1 MDRFDITLV
10 NMPFAMPL
18 IAPLGVGVL
27 CGALRRAGWRVRCRF
42 ANIDLAERV
51 PEELYDYPASNG
63 LNVDVMLADWL
74 FTEPLFGPD
83 PERDRRFFEIL
94 QEECDHGRLV
104 WNGRYRSPE
113 DLLRDIPLLKREA
126 VRCVEKAAAALADG
140 STRIVGCSSTFFQ
153 RLASLALLK
162 RVRELNPEVVT
173 FLGGSDCEGEAG
185 MEAVRSFSF
194 GDYGF
199 CG

>member
-27 CGALRRAGWRVRCRF
+27 CGALRRAGCRVRCRF

-74 FTEPLFGPD
+74 FAEPLFGPD
-83 PERDRRFFEIL
+83 PERDRRFLEIL
-94 QEECDHGRLV
+94 QDECGHDRVV
-104 WNGRYRSPE
+104 WNGRYRSSG
-113 DLLRDIPLLKREA
+113 DLLRDVPLLKREA
-126 VRCVEKAAAALADG
+126 ARCVEKTAAALAPPG
-140 STRIVGCSSTFFQ
+140 SS
-153 RLASLALLK
+153 
-162 RVRELNPEVVT
+162 
-173 FLGGSDCEGEAG
+173 
-185 MEAVRSFSF
+185 AVRAPSSS
-194 GDYGF
+194 GSLRWR
-199 CG
+199 C

>member
-63 LNVDVMLADWL
+63 LNVDVMLAD
-74 FTEPLFGPD
+74 
-83 PERDRRFFEIL
+83 
-94 QEECDHGRLV
+94 
-104 WNGRYRSPE
+104 
-113 DLLRDIPLLKREA
+113 
-126 VRCVEKAAAALADG
+126 
-140 STRIVGCSSTFFQ
+140 
-153 RLASLALLK
+153 
-162 RVRELNPEVVT
+162 
-173 FLGGSDCEGEAG
+173 
-185 MEAVRSFSF
+185 
-194 GDYGF
+194 
-199 CG
+199 

>member
-63 LNVDVMLADWL
+63 LNVEVMSATTAGWSG
-74 FTEPLFGPD
+74 TGATA
-83 PERDRRFFEIL
+83 RRRI
-94 QEECDHGRLV
+94 CCAT
-104 WNGRYRSPE
+104 S
-113 DLLRDIPLLKREA
+113 
-126 VRCVEKAAAALADG
+126 RC
-140 STRIVGCSSTFFQ
+140 
-153 RLASLALLK
+153 
-162 RVRELNPEVVT
+162 
-173 FLGGSDCEGEAG
+173 
-185 MEAVRSFSF
+185 
-194 GDYGF
+194 
-199 CG
+199 